1 MTLPFGV
8 PGNSFDI
15 QKTAQ
20 YPFVSGIAT
29 PDGLVGSTVARVI
42 AADSNSW
49 QLQRDGNP
57 VVQYSRNMIAGTVP
71 FLSFVRPAAAV
82 LICFCTI
89 DVVSSVNAQD
99 ARPAVS
105 SQSDRDT
112 ALRKE
117 AAELLAQNDP
127 AQQIRLIMID
137 LELSTDSN
145 AESQKVCRDILKTL
159 ALSGSETALAHV
171 RSVFENDP
179 ERRAMAAWALSQSTA
194 IHPTDLQDWRFM
206 VRSLDVVTGDDAAS
220 VMTSLQR
227 FRPRANKAH
236 WVRRVIL
243 IGIRLP
249 EAEQQHAAA
258 LLRHWTGTPRGK
270 ASWTLAQY
278 QEWFRKEF
286 PESPDPSWPVD
297 QAGAVWTHDRLA
309 GIVHSVHSS
318 PELTKS
324 GAAVFEKAGCNKC
337 HKRGATGS
345 LAGPDLTTL
354 GWRKQKEEILMDLL
368 YPSHDLHEEY
378 PTVTVALK
386 DGKVFSGLLQPG
398 ADGALAVVNS
408 KAERQEFPRADVESM
423 TPQRVSNMPAGT
435 LEPLSETE
443 IQQLFSFLTS
453 VEGIPKPHAE
463 PAGDTEE

>member
-1 MTLPFGV
+1 M
-8 PGNSFDI
+8 
-15 QKTAQ
+15 AE
-20 YPFVSGIAT
+20 
-29 PDGLVGSTVARVI
+29 
-42 AADSNSW
+42 
-49 QLQRDGNP
+49 
-57 VVQYSRNMIAGTVP
+57 YSRNAFAGILP
-71 FLSFVRPAAAV
+71 SLSFVRPAV
-82 LICFCTI
+82 ITFICFCTMG
-89 DVVSSVNAQD
+89 VASSVNAQD
-99 ARPAVS
+99 TTATAS
-105 SQSDRDT
+105 SQSDRDM

-117 AAELLAQNDP
+117 ATALLAQNDP
-127 AQQIRLIMID
+127 AQHIRLIMID

-145 AESQKVCRDILKTL
+145 SESQKVCREILKAL

-206 VRSLDVVTGDDAAS
+206 VRSLDVVAGDDAVS
-220 VMTSLQR
+220 VMKSLQR
-227 FRPRANKAH
+227 FRPRANKSH

-258 LLRHWTGTPRGK
+258 LLKHWTGTPRGK
-270 ASWTLAQY
+270 ATWTLAQY
-278 QEWFRKEF
+278 QEWFRKEH
-286 PESPDPSWPVD
+286 PESPDASWPMD
-297 QAGAVWTHDRLA
+297 QAGATWTHERLA
-309 GIVHSVHSS
+309 GVVHSAHSS
-318 PELTKS
+318 AELTKA

-386 DGKVFSGLLQPG
+386 DGRVFSGLLQPG
-398 ADGALAVVNS
+398 TDGALAVVNS
-408 KAERQEFPRADVESM
+408 KAERQEFPKADVESM

-435 LEPLSETE
+435 LEPLSEAE